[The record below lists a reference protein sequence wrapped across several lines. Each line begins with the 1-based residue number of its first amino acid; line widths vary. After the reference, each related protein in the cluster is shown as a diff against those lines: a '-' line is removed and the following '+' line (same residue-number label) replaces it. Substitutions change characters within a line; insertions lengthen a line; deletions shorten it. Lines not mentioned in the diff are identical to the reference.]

1 MLATH
6 SYARASDHTRPRS
19 AAASLRAIVAA
30 IRDGLRH
37 HQERRRLAALGDD
50 LLRDIGLTRGDVE
63 REYERPF
70 WSAIDHAALN
80 DIRRRSGPRLGSGGG
95 DRR

>member
-1 MLATH
+1 MSAIH
-6 SYARASDHTRPRS
+6 SYAREPGRIRPYGV
-19 AAASLRAIVAA
+19 AARLQALLTA

-37 HQERRRLAALGDD
+37 RRERRLLAALGDD

-70 WSAIDHAALN
+70 WSAIDHAGLN
-80 DIRRRSGPRLGSGGG
+80 DIRRRSNPHLGDGAGGAG
-95 DRR
+95 